1 MIMKNILHMSDIHY
15 GKDIELEKSRLMELA
30 KWINKE
36 NISIS
41 FLVFTGDMIDSF
53 EIRNQCISILK
64 KKYPVLDE
72 LRPEASTEEVISAV
86 RKAGE
91 ECCIDYNVEIL
102 RISKRKMS
110 DVGELFKEFAKEIN
124 IDSSHIILCCG
135 NHDCLY
141 FANESNTVVCNKKI
155 IEKEK
160 YKDKFSVYDDLCK
173 ILNDKLSHSKLS
185 YSCDGCT
192 FIIANSNW
200 GSVSEKDQHMC
211 VDCSSV
217 VEEINKL
224 KLKNKKNCFFIAHK
238 PADDFCETAKFPYG
252 TGERLTM
259 TQMIERTVSA
269 FLYGDKHSFVV
280 KKNKLMEFMCGDPL
294 SKDGVH
300 YNLIAYND
308 EGVHSNSFITNNG
321 KEWIKI
327 PTNDSLEEIY
337 KISKKYLKS
346 YAFDLLNF
354 STEVPDLWDD
364 AIKIMEKAD
373 EVGRVLQS
381 SIMFASC
388 CDTYPY
394 RVIDIEHIYD
404 DLAEAIKKCTKMQ
417 AIGVKGCPSVG
428 KSTFM
433 SIAYLY
439 MLRALSMGK
448 LSAIPF
454 YFDLR
459 KVTDEIGN
467 KSVQDVKKF
476 TKNCINEFKNYLE
489 SCILLARKHGCPL
502 WLFITGL
509 EGCRLL
515 DAECDS
521 IEKAIYIQL
530 ETSLDS
536 HQDRYVMCLNK
547 HNYGLDTSFDQ
558 IRNFE
563 IVFYLNALRTIP
575 YKHNEQK
582 LNNFL
587 TAYLALHQNHED
599 GSTALNVIG
608 YLTRLHFIDADLSFM
623 HYCLD
628 EIIRLPADASTW
640 DMLVTNAETLEK
652 ISGEQ
657 FGFRIEKIQKIAG
670 MLYSEKRR
678 FVEIINVP
686 NLKDITISEYLNLCN
701 HPLILNYLIARYYV
715 QELIQ
720 YSDSSLEI
728 PQDSILHCFIIH
740 DVAVMIRIILDIK
753 YGVNVR
759 TNLEHFIERHLVELE
774 GYLYSMIV
782 YLCGHLRFEGGD
794 ELLFKIGEPST
805 VDNKFFEF
813 CKRRS
818 YALAKA
824 VCAENRQEKEKHL
837 LELLHNDEYR
847 VFNRIYQLYYYGDM
861 MINSISMRESWNFS
875 SKSATRG
882 FDFRATFLI
891 LLSKLEES
899 LEQKKP
905 YPLLEV
911 DLYTICDLIYS
922 RLQDASSI
930 SLFYSE
936 KYNQKDDS
944 ESEAVLTKAIFL
956 LEKYAKVYGYKKNSN
971 KQIEIYFEFM
981 KTKFEKI
988 KESVGKA
995 VGKTVIEPYV
1005 SAAYDFEKVCEMSRL
1020 LRVGWSINKKTVPE
1034 KKITAKKVEKPSNKS
1049 FETVMEHVMEAVY
1062 IAQMFLPENLDIPG
1076 YDKYKVISVLLYAD
1090 LGRTIT
1096 GDYSPVYSNVR
1107 DWNLIEEIGLSY
1119 YFVLGFLDGYADQPM
1134 YFSLAQDR
1142 KASDINIQIAWEI
1155 KKIQVEYK
1163 YYVLYD
1169 KLNFDDAR
1177 REDFESDFEEPY
1189 TDICKYIREQLI
1201 IKNPKF
1207 QQYF

>member
-1 MIMKNILHMSDIHY
+1 MKNILHMSDIHY
-15 GKDIELEKSRLMELA
+15 GKDVELEKSRLVTLA
-30 KWINKE
+30 EWINKE
-36 NISIS
+36 NININ

-53 EIRNQCISILK
+53 EIKNKCIATLK
-64 KKYPVLDE
+64 KNYPVLDK
-72 LRPEASTEEVISAV
+72 LRPESSTEEVISAV
-86 RKAGE
+86 RIAGE
-91 ECCIDYNVEIL
+91 ECCRDYNNEIK
-102 RISKRKMS
+102 RISKRNMKEI
-110 DVGELFKEFAKEIN
+110 GELFGEFAKEIN
-124 IDSSHIILCCG
+124 VDSSHIILCCG
-135 NHDCLY
+135 NHDCLI
-141 FANESNTVVCNKKI
+141 FANELNTVECNNKMI
-155 IEKEK
+155 VKEK

-185 YSCDGCT
+185 YSYDGCT

-200 GSVSEKDQHMC
+200 GSVSDKDQHMC

-224 KLKNKKNCFFIAHK
+224 KLENPKNCFFIAHK
-238 PADDFCETAKFPYG
+238 PVDDFCETAKFPYG
-252 TGERLTM
+252 ADERLTM

-269 FLYGDKHSFVV
+269 FLYGDKHSFVA
-280 KKNKLMEFMCGDPL
+280 KNNKLMEFMCGDSL
-294 SKDGVH
+294 SKDVVH

-308 EGVHSNSFITNNG
+308 EGIQSNSFIINNG
-321 KEWIKI
+321 NEWSKI

-354 STEVPDLWDD
+354 SAKVPDLWDD

-373 EVGRVLQS
+373 DSRRVLQS

-388 CDTYPY
+388 CETYPN

-404 DLAEAIKKCTKMQ
+404 DLAEVIKKSTKMQ
-417 AIGVKGCPSVG
+417 AVGVKGCPSVG

-439 MLRALSMGK
+439 MLRQLSMGK
-448 LSAIPF
+448 INAIPF

-459 KVTDEIGN
+459 KVTDEIGS
-467 KSVQDVKKF
+467 KAVQDVKKF
-476 TKNCINEFKNYLE
+476 TKNCINEFKLYLE
-489 SCILLARKHGCPL
+489 SCILSARKHGRPL

-521 IEKAIYIQL
+521 IEKAIYILL
-530 ETSLDS
+530 ETSLS
-536 HQDRYVMCLNK
+536 SYQDRYVMCLNNHK
-547 HNYGLDTSFDQ
+547 YGLDTSFDQ

-575 YKHNEQK
+575 YKNNEQK

-587 TAYLALHQNHED
+587 TAYLALHQGHENEN
-599 GSTALNVIG
+599 TALNVIS

-628 EIIRLPADASTW
+628 EITRLPAEASTG
-640 DMLVTNAETLEK
+640 DLLAKNAETLEN
-652 ISGEQ
+652 ISLAQ
-657 FGFRIEKIQKIAG
+657 FRFRIEKIQKIAG

-678 FVEIINVP
+678 FVEIINIP
-686 NLKDITISEYLNLCN
+686 ELKDINISEYLNLCN

-720 YSDSSLEI
+720 YSDSSLPI
-728 PQDSILHCFIIH
+728 PHDSILHCFIIH
-740 DVAVMIRIILDIK
+740 DVAVMVRVILDINL
-753 YGVNVR
+753 GGNVR
-759 TNLEHFIERHLVELE
+759 NNLEHFIERHSVELN

-782 YLCGHLRFEGGD
+782 YLCGHLKYVGGD
-794 ELLFKIGEPST
+794 ELLFKIGEHPT
-805 VDNKFFEF
+805 VNSKFFEF
-813 CKRRS
+813 CQRRS

-824 VCAENRQEKEKHL
+824 VCAENRHEKEEHL

-847 VFNRIYQLYYYGDM
+847 LFNRIYQLYYYGDIK
-861 MINSISMRESWNFS
+861 INSISMRESWNFS
-875 SKSATRG
+875 SRSRIVG
-882 FDFRATFLI
+882 FDFRSTFLI

-922 RLQDASSI
+922 RLQDASSK

-956 LEKYAKVYGYKKNSN
+956 LEKYTKMYGYKKNSN

-981 KTKFEKI
+981 KNKF
-988 KESVGKA
+988 KEVNESLSKT
-995 VGKTVIEPYV
+995 VGKTVTVPYV
-1005 SAAYDFEKVCEMSRL
+1005 SAAYDFEKVREMSRL
-1020 LRVGWSINKKTVPE
+1020 LRVGWNINKKTVPE
-1034 KKITAKKVEKPSNKS
+1034 NKISSKKTVKKSNKP

-1062 IAQMFLPENLDIPG
+1062 IAQMFLPEKLNLQG

-1090 LGRTIT
+1090 LGRTFT

-1107 DWNLIEEIGLSY
+1107 DWNIIEEIGLSY
-1119 YFVLGFLDGYADQPM
+1119 YFVLGFLDGYADQPI

-1142 KASDINIQIAWEI
+1142 KASDINVQIAWEI
-1155 KKIQVEYK
+1155 KKIQIEYK
-1163 YYVLYD
+1163 YYILYD
-1169 KLNFDDAR
+1169 QLNFDDAR
-1177 REDFESDFEEPY
+1177 REDFESYFEEPY
-1189 TDICKYIREQLI
+1189 TDICKNIREQLI
-1201 IKNPKF
+1201 FKNPRF
-1207 QQYF
+1207 QQHF